1 VKGRANSIRYH
12 QGYEFLHT
20 IEGKWEKSLDCLL
33 AQRDLSEKKKRM
45 PKIN

>member
-1 VKGRANSIRYH
+1 MCH

-33 AQRDLSEKKKRM
+33 AQRDLSEKKMNVKDKLM
-45 PKIN
+45 MK